1 VGGGLMQSKACP
13 ACEHVE
19 GITIDDALGI
29 GMRPRRI
36 VRRYEGLS
44 CKTIQRRRDE
54 TTANDMR
61 SSA

>member
-1 VGGGLMQSKACP
+1 MQSKACP

-44 CKTIQRRRDE
+44 RKAIQRYRDE
-54 TTANDMR
+54 RHHESTANGKR